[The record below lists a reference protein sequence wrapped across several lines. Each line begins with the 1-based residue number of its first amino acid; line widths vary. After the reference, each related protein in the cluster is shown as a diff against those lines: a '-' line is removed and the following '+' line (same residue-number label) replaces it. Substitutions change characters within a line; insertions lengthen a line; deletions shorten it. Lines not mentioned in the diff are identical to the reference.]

1 MSICIIPARSKSVRI
16 KNKNIINFF
25 GKPIIAYAID
35 VAKKSKL
42 FKRIIVSTDSKK
54 IANIA
59 IKYGA
64 EVPFLR
70 SKKLSDN
77 YTTTTDVIIDSIQ
90 KVSSKNDI
98 ICCCI
103 YPTSVLI
110 NKNDLIKSYKKIKKL
125 NADLLV
131 AITRYNHS
139 PLRSFERKK
148 LNWINYKYKKYA
160 FARSQDLEDLYYDT
174 GSFYFYNI
182 SSLLN
187 NRNIYLSKKI
197 TYFEINCERSVD
209 INDPQDLQIAKA
221 KYILIKN
228 FNKLSPK
235 SSFKL

>member
-35 VAKKSKL
+35 VAKKTKL

-77 YTTTTDVIIDSIQ
+77 YATTTDVIIDSVQ
-90 KVSSKNDI
+90 KISSKNDI

-131 AITRYNHS
+131 AITRYSHS

-160 FARSQDLEDLYYDT
+160 FTRSQDLEDLYHDT
-174 GSFYFYNI
+174 GSFYFYKI
-182 SSLLN
+182 SSLLHN
-187 NRNIYLSKKI
+187 KNIILSKKI
-197 TYFEINCERSVD
+197 TYFEINSDRTID
-209 INDPQDLQIAKA
+209 INYPEDLKIAKA
-221 KYILIKN
+221 KYAIIK
-228 FNKLSPK
+228 KLK
-235 SSFKL
+235 K